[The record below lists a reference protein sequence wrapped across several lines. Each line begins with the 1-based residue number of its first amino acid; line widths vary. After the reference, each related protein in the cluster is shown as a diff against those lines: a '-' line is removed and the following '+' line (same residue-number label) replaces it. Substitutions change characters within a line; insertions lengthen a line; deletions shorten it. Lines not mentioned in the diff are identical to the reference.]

1 MRKRGDILLISC
13 YELGHQPFHLA
24 MLLAMLRQAGYEPV
38 PVDTAV
44 EELTDEAIRQACFVA
59 ISVPMHTA
67 LRLGQQIAL
76 RIRLLNPS
84 AHICFYGHY
93 ALLNADYL
101 LQESADSVIG
111 GEYEGPII
119 ELIKTLDEDGRH
131 SQHSVLQTTP
141 LHVLPE
147 HGDALAVPGV
157 GTRTS
162 SSGPNIQRTKF
173 LLPERDR
180 LPRLERYARLESGG
194 QARLAGYTETTRG
207 CKHTCLHCPITPIY
221 HGRFFAIP
229 AEIVL
234 ADIRAQVAEGAGH
247 ITFGDPDFFNGPTHA
262 LRIASVLH
270 QAFPHV
276 TFDATIKI
284 EHLLKHRHLLP
295 ELRDLGCVFIVSAVE
310 SINDTVLERLDKG
323 HSSADVA
330 EAFDIL
336 ERVGIV
342 LRPSLLPFS
351 PWETLE
357 SYIALLNFFE
367 ERHLVEH
374 IDPVHFSIRLLV
386 PPGSALL
393 EAPDSQQW
401 LGELDAEAYTYRWQ
415 HPNPCMDE
423 LHHKVAALV
432 EQAEQAHANPI
443 KTFFAIKAVALATVG
458 QDLCVP
464 CAVQNYGTGKV
475 LPHLTESW
483 FC

>member
-1 MRKRGDILLISC
+1 MRARGDILLISC

-24 MLLAMLRQAGYEPV
+24 ELLAMLRQVGYAAV

-44 EELTDEAIRQACFVA
+44 ETLTDDTICSASFVA

-76 RIRLLNPS
+76 RVRSLNPS

-93 ALLNADYL
+93 AILNANYL
-101 LQESADSVIG
+101 LQETADSVIG
-111 GEYEGPII
+111 GEYEGP
-119 ELIKTLDEDGRH
+119 LIRLITALESTLTEMADTDF
-131 SQHSVLQTTP
+131 SPLQ
-141 LHVLPE
+141 
-147 HGDALAVPGV
+147 GV
-157 GTRTS
+157 RTRSTN
-162 SSGPNIQRTKF
+162 SGPCIERSK
-173 LLPERDR
+173 LLVPEREQ

-194 QARLAGYTETTRG
+194 QLRLAGYTETTRG

-221 HGRFFAIP
+221 QGRFFAIP

-262 LRIASVLH
+262 MRITRALH
-270 QAFPHV
+270 REFPNI

-284 EHLLKHRHLLP
+284 EHLLKQRHLLP
-295 ELRDLGCVFIVSAVE
+295 ELRDLGCAFIVSAVE
-310 SINDTVLERLDKG
+310 SINDTVLQHLDKG
-323 HSSADVA
+323 HTSADVA
-330 EAFDIL
+330 EAFDLL

-357 SYIALLNFFE
+357 SYLALLNFFE

-374 IDPVHFSIRLLV
+374 IDPVHFSIRLLI

-393 EAPDSQQW
+393 ASPDSQQW
-401 LGELDAEAYTYRWQ
+401 LGELDAAAYTYRWQ
-415 HPNPCMDE
+415 HPDPRMDE
-423 LHHKVAALV
+423 LQRNIARLV
-432 EQAEQAHANPI
+432 EQAEQAHTDPI
-443 KTFFAIKAVALATVG
+443 ETFFAIKARALAVAG
-458 QDLCVP
+458 EDLYLSQ
-464 CAVQNYGTGKV
+464 AVQGYGNGKV